1 MRDFPVAPML
11 LLEVTLTFSNRL
23 ESEDR
28 GIDGVSQSGP
38 GRSTSQHV
46 GWETVVS
53 GGAGRYDEA
62 DPGFSNRVCL
72 EPDLRTPLTER

>member
-1 MRDFPVAPML
+1 MRDFLVVLKL
-11 LLEVTLTFSNRL
+11 LLEVAFSDSL

-38 GRSTSQHV
+38 GRSISQHV
-46 GWETVVS
+46 GRENVVS

-62 DPGFSNRVCL
+62 DPGFSDRVCL
-72 EPDLRTPLTER
+72 EPDLQTPLTER